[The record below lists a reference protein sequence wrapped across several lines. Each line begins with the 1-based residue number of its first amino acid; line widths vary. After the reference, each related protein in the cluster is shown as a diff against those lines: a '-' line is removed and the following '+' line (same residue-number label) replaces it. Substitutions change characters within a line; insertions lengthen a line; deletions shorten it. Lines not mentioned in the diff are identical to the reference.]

1 MEAALRTAVETLTGQ
16 DAVVEYTTVRGMNGI
31 KEASVDV
38 NGTTVKVAVV
48 SGLANAN
55 QLLTA
60 IKNGTAD
67 YQFVE
72 VMACPGGCVNG
83 GGQPHQDDATRV
95 MNDVPKMRGAALY
108 RNDAGSA
115 IRKSH
120 ENPVVKEVYESFL
133 GEPGSEK
140 ANELLH
146 TSYRMR

>member
-1 MEAALRTAVETLTGQ
+1 MPKYN
-16 DAVVEYTTVRGMNGI
+16 DVRGMNGI

-83 GGQPHQDDATRV
+83 GGQPHQNAATRV
-95 MNDVPKMRGAALY
+95 LNDVFF
-108 RNDAGSA
+108 RN
-115 IRKSH
+115 
-120 ENPVVKEVYESFL
+120 
-133 GEPGSEK
+133 
-140 ANELLH
+140 
-146 TSYRMR
+146 

>member
-1 MEAALRTAVETLTGQ
+1 MAVSYTHLDVYKRQ
-16 DAVVEYTTVRGMNGI
+16 VLEYTDVRGMNGI

-72 VMACPGGCVNG
+72 VMACPGGCVNAVSYT
-83 GGQPHQDDATRV
+83 H
-95 MNDVPKMRGAALY
+95 LCL
-108 RNDAGSA
+108 
-115 IRKSH
+115 
-120 ENPVVKEVYESFL
+120 SFFL
-133 GEPGSEK
+133 NRWFRWIK
-140 ANELLH
+140 
-146 TSYRMR
+146 